1 MNDKFETEKTKR
13 EEVLDKKFSNGRLIT
28 EEFKMLWKE
37 AEWIRNDIIYELKE
51 VNEMFKKAEDKKSS
65 ISLES
70 ELRRKVEE
78 IETLM
83 KFREELERL
92 QPASL

>member
-1 MNDKFETEKTKR
+1 MNANFETEKQKS
-13 EEVLDKKFSNGRLIT
+13 EEVLNKKFSNGRLIT
-28 EEFKMLWKE
+28 VEFKMLWKE
-37 AEWIRNDIIYELKE
+37 AEWIRNDIINELKE
-51 VNEMFKKAEDKKSS
+51 VNEKFNRAEDKKSE

-70 ELRRKVEE
+70 DLRRKVEE

-83 KFREELERL
+83 KLREELERL